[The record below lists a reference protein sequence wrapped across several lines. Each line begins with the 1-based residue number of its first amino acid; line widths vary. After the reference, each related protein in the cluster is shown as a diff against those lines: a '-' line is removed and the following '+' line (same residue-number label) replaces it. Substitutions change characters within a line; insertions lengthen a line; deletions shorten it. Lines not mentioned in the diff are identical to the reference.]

1 MKTWHFAVLWIA
13 LFIVAASTG
22 LELLSYLAYLLLFVG
37 VAMWIQARLT
47 LDGLSITRTISRTY
61 AHLGDTLELIYE
73 LRNDSSFGKLWLE
86 ISEESNWPEPLPGRV
101 LSIGGGGKV
110 RKWKVIAKALRR
122 GRYKVGPIVLRSGDP
137 FGLYPRETKVPTEAL
152 LLVYPRVVPLPHWQ
166 LPGSMLEGGVLTG
179 QRSLQSTSMV
189 MGIREYRPG
198 DAMNRIHWPSSV
210 RHRELHVKEF
220 ELDKTADLWIYLD
233 LERHWHRG
241 EGEDSTE
248 ERAVTVAASIVSKAL
263 REHRNVG
270 LITSGARA
278 EVFQPDR
285 GTKQFGKLMQ
295 YLAEVRVAGSHTL
308 AETLVET
315 FPRLRRG
322 SACVLI
328 TPSLDR
334 AWVRPA
340 SSLREASIATQAVI
354 IAPPTQTDERD
365 RARRSQ
371 LFGELAIAG
380 VTATYLSPGGSVA
393 DLFHEAGANVA

>member
-1 MKTWHFAVLWIA
+1 MKPWHFAVLWLG

-22 LELLSYLAYLLLFVG
+22 VDLLGYLSYLLLFVG
-37 VAMWIQARLT
+37 VAMWVQARLT
-47 LDGLSITRTISRTY
+47 LDGLSITRTLSQTY
-61 AHLGDTLELIYE
+61 AHLGDTFELVYE
-73 LRNDSSFGKLWLE
+73 LKNASSFGKLWLE

-101 LSIGGGGKV
+101 LSIGGKKN
-110 RKWKVIAKALRR
+110 RKWKVLAKAIRR

-137 FGLYPRETKVPTEAL
+137 FGLFPREARVATEAL

-166 LPGSMLEGGVLTG
+166 LPGSVLEGGVLTG
-179 QRSLQSTSMV
+179 RRSLQSTSMV
-189 MGIREYRPG
+189 MGIREYRAG

-210 RHRELHVKEF
+210 RHRTLFVKEF

-241 EGEDSTE
+241 DGEDSTE
-248 ERAVTVAASIVSKAL
+248 ERAVTVAASIVAKAL

-270 LITSGARA
+270 LITSSTRA

-295 YLAEVRVAGSHTL
+295 YLAEVRVAGSRTL

-315 FPRLRRG
+315 LPRLRRG
-322 SACVLI
+322 SACILI

-334 AWVRPA
+334 GWVRPA
-340 SSLREASIATQAVI
+340 STLREAQVATQAVMVG
-354 IAPPTQTDERD
+354 APTQGDGRD
-365 RARRSQ
+365 RARRDQ
-371 LFGELAIAG
+371 MFGELAIAG
-380 VTATYLSPGGSVA
+380 VTATFLSPGASIS
-393 DLFHEAGANVA
+393 DLFRDAVGAVA

>member
-1 MKTWHFAVLWIA
+1 MRTWHAAILWIA

-37 VAMWIQARLT
+37 VAMWVQARLT
-47 LDGLSITRTISRTY
+47 LDGLSVTRALSQTY
-61 AHLGDTLELIYE
+61 AHLGDTFELVYE
-73 LRNDSSFGKLWLE
+73 LRNTSSFGKLWLE

-101 LSIGGGGKV
+101 LSIGGGGKT
-110 RKWKVIAKALRR
+110 RKWKVLAKAIRR
-122 GRYKVGPIVLRSGDP
+122 GRYKLGPIVLRSGDP
-137 FGLYPRETKVPTEAL
+137 FGLFPREARVPTVAL
-152 LLVYPRVVPLPHWQ
+152 LLVYPRVVPLPHWR
-166 LPGSMLEGGVLTG
+166 LPGSVLEGGVLTG

-189 MGIREYRPG
+189 MGIREYRSG
-198 DAMNRIHWPSSV
+198 DAMNRIHWPSSM
-210 RHRELHVKEF
+210 RHRTLHVKEF

-248 ERAVTVAASIVSKAL
+248 ERTVTVAASIVRKAL
-263 REHRNVG
+263 DEHRNVG

-295 YLAEVRVAGSHTL
+295 YLAEIRVSGSRTL

-315 FPRLRRG
+315 LPRLRRG

-340 SSLREASIATQAVI
+340 STLREASIATQAVI
-354 IAPPTQTDERD
+354 VAAPSQSDERD
-365 RARRSQ
+365 RARRLQ

-380 VTATYLSPGGSVA
+380 VTATYLAPGASIS
-393 DLFHEAGANVA
+393 DLFRDAAGAVA

>member
-1 MKTWHFAVLWIA
+1 MRTWHAAVLWIA

-47 LDGLSITRTISRTY
+47 LDGLSVTRVLSQTY
-61 AHLGDTLELIYE
+61 AHLGDTVELVYE
-73 LRNDSSFGKLWLE
+73 LRNASSFGKLWLE

-101 LSIGGGGKV
+101 LAIGGGGKT
-110 RKWKVIAKALRR
+110 RKWKVLAKAIRR
-122 GRYKVGPIVLRSGDP
+122 GRYRLGPIVLRSGDP
-137 FGLYPRETKVPTEAL
+137 FGLFPREARVPTEAL
-152 LLVYPRVVPLPHWQ
+152 ILVYPRVVPLPHWR
-166 LPGSMLEGGVLTG
+166 LPGSVLEGGVLTG

-198 DAMNRIHWPSSV
+198 DAMNRIHWPSSM
-210 RHRELHVKEF
+210 RHRTLHVKEF

-248 ERAVTVAASIVSKAL
+248 ERTVTVAASIVRKAL
-263 REHRNVG
+263 DEHRNVG
-270 LITSGARA
+270 LVTSGGRA
-278 EVFQPDR
+278 EVFHPDR

-295 YLAEVRVAGSHTL
+295 YLAEVRVAGSRTI

-315 FPRLRRG
+315 LPRLRRG
-322 SACVLI
+322 SACVLV

-340 SSLREASIATQAVI
+340 STLREASIATQAVI
-354 IAPPTQTDERD
+354 VAAPTQSDERD
-365 RARRSQ
+365 RARRLQ

-380 VTATYLSPGGSVA
+380 VTATYLAPGASIS
-393 DLFHEAGANVA
+393 DLFRDAAGAVA

>member
-1 MKTWHFAVLWIA
+1 MRAWHFAVLWSA
-13 LFIVAASTG
+13 LFIVAVSTG
-22 LELLSYLAYLLLFVG
+22 LDLLSYLSYLLLFVA
-37 VAMWIQARLT
+37 VAMWVQARLT
-47 LDGLSITRTISRTY
+47 LDGLSITRTLSQGY
-61 AHLGDTLELIYE
+61 AHLGDTFELVYD

-101 LSIGGGGKV
+101 LAIGGGKT
-110 RKWKVIAKALRR
+110 RRWKVLAKAIRR

-137 FGLYPRETKVPTEAL
+137 FGLFPREARMPSEAL

-166 LPGSMLEGGVLTG
+166 LPGSVLEGGVLTG

-189 MGIREYRPG
+189 MGIREYRSG
-198 DAMNRIHWPSSV
+198 DAMNRIHWPSSM
-210 RHRELHVKEF
+210 RHRSLHVKEF
-220 ELDKTADLWIYLD
+220 ELDRTADLWIYLD

-248 ERAVTVAASIVSKAL
+248 ERCVTVAASIVAKAL
-263 REHRNVG
+263 HEHRSVG

-285 GTKQFGKLMQ
+285 GNKQLGKLMQ
-295 YLAEVRVAGSHTL
+295 YLAEVRVGGSVTL
-308 AETLVET
+308 AETMVET
-315 FPRLRRG
+315 LPRVRRG
-322 SACVLI
+322 SSCVLV

-340 SSLREASIATQAVI
+340 ATLREASIATQAVVV
-354 IAPPTQTDERD
+354 APPTITDERD
-365 RARRSQ
+365 RARRNA

-380 VTATYLSPGGSVA
+380 ARSTYLAPGASIA
-393 DLFHEAGANVA
+393 DLFRDTAGAVA